1 LTSIPDLETDQHR
14 NEKRADGIRDDD
26 HEIAFEDA
34 VPYPQG

>member
-14 NEKRADGIRDDD
+14 NEKKADGIRDDD

-34 VPYPQG
+34 VLYSQG